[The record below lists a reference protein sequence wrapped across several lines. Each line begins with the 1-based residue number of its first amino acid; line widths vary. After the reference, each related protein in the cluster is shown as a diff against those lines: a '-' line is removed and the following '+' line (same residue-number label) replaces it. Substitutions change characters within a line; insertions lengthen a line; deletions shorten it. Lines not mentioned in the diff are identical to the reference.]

1 MESLWILA
9 SWPEDRIV
17 KIFVE
22 YRFFRKK
29 LFHVYDKYTWKGK
42 RKFR

>member
-22 YRFFRKK
+22 YTYRFFRKK
-29 LFHVYDKYTWKGK
+29 LFHVYDKYT
-42 RKFR
+42 